1 LEREKRINQRAGFIR
16 QVFAGVLFILLT
28 TIDLKV
34 NMDLRKLT
42 LKILPNRL
50 AVCRLDADAPLP
62 GWVDESDFSSITRT
76 EKELTIVCD
85 EVLVASGTTSETGWR
100 CIEVEGPLDFSEIGI
115 VFSLTQPLAESG
127 VAVFLISTFDTD
139 YLMVKEKDL
148 AEAIDVLTNAGHQ
161 VKAED
166 K

>member
-1 LEREKRINQRAGFIR
+1 M
-16 QVFAGVLFILLT
+16 
-28 TIDLKV
+28 
-34 NMDLRKLT
+34 NMDLRKLI

-50 AVCRLDADAPLP
+50 AVCRLKADAPLP
-62 GWVDESDFSSITRT
+62 DWIDESDFSSITRT

-115 VFSLTQPLAESG
+115 VFSLTQPLAEIG

-148 AEAIDVLTNAGHQ
+148 AKTIDTLTAAGHQ
-161 VKAED
+161 VVTED
-166 K
+166 RGQRTENR

>member
-1 LEREKRINQRAGFIR
+1 M
-16 QVFAGVLFILLT
+16 
-28 TIDLKV
+28 
-34 NMDLRKLT
+34 NMDLKKLI

-62 GWVDESDFSSITRT
+62 DWIDESDFSSITRT
-76 EKELTIVCD
+76 KAELTIVCD
-85 EVLVASGTTSETGWR
+85 EELVASGTTRENGWR
-100 CIEVEGPLDFSEIGI
+100 CIKVEGPLDFSEIGI
-115 VFSLTQPLAESG
+115 VLSLTQPLAESSIS
-127 VAVFLISTFDTD
+127 VFLISTFDTD

-148 AEAIDVLTNAGHQ
+148 ANAIAVLTAAGHR

>member
-1 LEREKRINQRAGFIR
+1 
-16 QVFAGVLFILLT
+16 
-28 TIDLKV
+28 
-34 NMDLRKLT
+34 MRKLT

-50 AVCRLDADAPLP
+50 AVCRLKADAPLP
-62 GWVDESDFSSITRT
+62 DWIDESDFSSITRT

-115 VFSLTQPLAESG
+115 VFSLTQPLAEIG

-148 AEAIDVLTNAGHQ
+148 AKTIDTLTAAGHR
-161 VKAED
+161 VKVED
-166 K
+166 